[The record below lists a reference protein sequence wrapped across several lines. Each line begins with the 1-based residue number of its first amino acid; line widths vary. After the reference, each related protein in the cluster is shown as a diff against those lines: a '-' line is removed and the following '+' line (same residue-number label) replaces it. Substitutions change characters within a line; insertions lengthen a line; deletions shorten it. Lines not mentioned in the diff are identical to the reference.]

1 MENTPVKKNKKGLI
15 ITIVSVVLL
24 ILVAVVA
31 YFIVTDINERNRLEQ
46 EELAR
51 QAQVVDSII
60 NSGVYHEG
68 ITINGVD
75 VGGMTKEQAKE
86 AVDSYI
92 SKTNNGLSIPLT
104 LNDQSY
110 SISGDKLGI
119 TYNEDEI
126 LEEAYNV
133 AREGDYET
141 LTAKIDDLKLNGQ
154 NFDMSFTCAQESVQ
168 AAVAEL
174 AKEADTEA
182 KNATFQV
189 DTEKVAT
196 VSNIEDA
203 LTYIDEVNGI
213 AVDQTAL
220 AAAIVEHVNKGDF
233 SAIEIPA
240 QETPAEI
247 TVQDLKG
254 NFTKRASASTSYAK
268 SPYNR
273 ASRVKNLEKATGL
286 LNATVLAP
294 GEVFSTNECL
304 GDRTYANGWEPAP
317 AIVGG
322 TTEDQAGGGVCQVST
337 TLYNAVVKAD
347 LEIVY
352 RRGHSG
358 TVGYIPR
365 GLDATINT
373 GTIDFQFKNNTS
385 SEILLIS
392 YLKDKNVCIDVY
404 GEAFATDEYD
414 EIKLTSK
421 QIKTIS
427 PPGKMKETVD
437 KSKKPGYR
445 EVVIKR
451 KSGSMWQSYKHYYKD
466 GQLVKTEEL
475 DTTTYRAYAG
485 EVIVGPEKAK
495 ETKEPDKTK
504 KPEETGKTEETKKPD
519 KTKAPEKTKTPEV
532 ATTT

>member
-1 MENTPVKKNKKGLI
+1 M
-15 ITIVSVVLL
+15 
-24 ILVAVVA
+24 
-31 YFIVTDINERNRLEQ
+31 
-46 EELAR
+46 
-51 QAQVVDSII
+51 
-60 NSGVYHEG
+60 
-68 ITINGVD
+68 
-75 VGGMTKEQAKE
+75 
-86 AVDSYI
+86 
-92 SKTNNGLSIPLT
+92 
-104 LNDQSY
+104 
-110 SISGDKLGI
+110 
-119 TYNEDEI
+119 
-126 LEEAYNV
+126 
-133 AREGDYET
+133 
-141 LTAKIDDLKLNGQ
+141 
-154 NFDMSFTCAQESVQ
+154 
-168 AAVAEL
+168 
-174 AKEADTEA
+174 
-182 KNATFQV
+182 
-189 DTEKVAT
+189 
-196 VSNIEDA
+196 
-203 LTYIDEVNGI
+203 
-213 AVDQTAL
+213 
-220 AAAIVEHVNKGDF
+220 
-233 SAIEIPA
+233 
-240 QETPAEI
+240 
-247 TVQDLKG
+247 
-254 NFTKRASASTSYAK
+254 
-268 SPYNR
+268 
-273 ASRVKNLEKATGL
+273 
-286 LNATVLAP
+286 NATVLAP

-532 ATTT
+532 ATNT